1 MKIHIG
7 KIFSFCRQGM
17 RPNQEDARFPNTD
30 CPSSTQRFFV
40 VCDGVGGS
48 EKGEVASAT
57 VCQAFAHALHDT
69 DFTADFTND
78 KFSHALD
85 EAFDALDRQ
94 KQALDCDDFA
104 TTLAFAAFHGGG
116 CTLAH
121 IGDSRLYQ
129 FRRNIGAIYRSD
141 DHSLVNQL
149 VHEGLIT
156 ADEAINHPQNHVIT
170 RSMEPVE
177 FDENRSQATV
187 MRTTDIEAGDC
198 FLICTDGVY
207 NCVDEEELASLFSL
221 SSNIEEAFSKL
232 SVRCDLS
239 SDNNTAFLIVI
250 EKVENTY
257 ESHET
262 SAITTNISTSLT
274 EIESE
279 SHRQQFPR

>member
-7 KIFSFCRQGM
+7 KIYSFCRRGM
-17 RPNQEDARFPNTD
+17 RPNQEDARYPDTD
-30 CPSSTQRFFV
+30 RPPSTQRFFV
-40 VCDGVGGS
+40 VCDGVGGTDL
-48 EKGEVASAT
+48 GEVASDT
-57 VCQAFAHALHDT
+57 VCQAFARALRDT
-69 DFTADFTND
+69 DFSADFTND
-78 KFSHALD
+78 DFSHALD
-85 EAFDALDRQ
+85 EAFDALDQ
-94 KQALDCDDFA
+94 EKHVLDSDDFA

-129 FRRNIGAIYRSD
+129 FRRNLGVIYRSD

-187 MRTTDIEAGDC
+187 MRTTDIQAGDC
-198 FLICTDGVY
+198 FLVCTDGVY

-221 SSNIEEAFSKL
+221 SSNIEESFSKL
-232 SVRCDLS
+232 SMLCDLS
-239 SDNNTAFLIVI
+239 SDNNTAFLITI
-250 EKVENTY
+250 EKVENTN
-257 ESHET
+257 EDHNT

-279 SHRQQFPR
+279 SHRQQFSR